1 MPDKP
6 KHFRATLEKG
16 NYLGWTVARVPF
28 DPAKAWPNK
37 IRHRVCGTI
46 NGHAFRN
53 SLFPDPRGGFHLLVN
68 RAMQQAA
75 GVTAGD
81 TADFHLQPD
90 LEPREAELPDE
101 LAVLLDDEP
110 GLRDW
115 YDALSESM
123 RREAGKWILGVKS
136 DEARMRRAEQM
147 AERLMLTMEGEKVLP
162 PILDLA
168 FRQNPAARKGW
179 NAMSP
184 SHRRS
189 HLMGVFYY
197 QTPEGR
203 ENRVAKVI
211 EDCARKANA

>member
-1 MPDKP
+1 MPNKP

-68 RAMQQAA
+68 RAMQQVA

-147 AERLMLTMEGEKVLP
+147 AERLLGAMEGERELP
-162 PILDLA
+162 PALVAA
-168 FRQNPAARKGW
+168 FRLRPKARAGWARMTPHQRRCQLLAIYHYRTPDARERRIQKLCDAAE
-179 NAMSP
+179 
-184 SHRRS
+184 SH
-189 HLMGVFYY
+189 
-197 QTPEGR
+197 
-203 ENRVAKVI
+203 
-211 EDCARKANA
+211 